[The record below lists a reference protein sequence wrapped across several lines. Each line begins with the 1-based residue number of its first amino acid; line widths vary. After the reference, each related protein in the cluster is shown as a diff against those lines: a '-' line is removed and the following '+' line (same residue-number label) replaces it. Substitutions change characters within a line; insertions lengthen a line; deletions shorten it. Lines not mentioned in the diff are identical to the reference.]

1 MFKAKIQKPT
11 KLTKLELKELKHR
24 DTEEI
29 RNNKERHQAHIET
42 RAFFLESQKRA
53 NYRDEYDR
61 LVGEEGNIPQVRR
74 QHGDRVADLTASVIN
89 RGHDELKQMYKQA
102 CRQSPNEIDKC

>member
-11 KLTKLELKELKHR
+11 KLTKLEMKELKHV

-29 RNNKERHQAHIET
+29 RKKKERHQAHIET

-61 LVGEEGNIPQVRR
+61 LVGERGNIPRVRR
-74 QHGDRVADLTASVIN
+74 QYGDRVAALTTSVIN
-89 RGHDELKQMYKQA
+89 RRHDELKKMYKQA
-102 CRQSPNEIDKC
+102 FMQSPHEIDK

>member
-11 KLTKLELKELKHR
+11 KLTKLEMKELKHV

-29 RNNKERHQAHIET
+29 RKKKERHQAHIET

-61 LVGEEGNIPQVRR
+61 LVGEQGNIPQVRR
-74 QHGDRVADLTASVIN
+74 QHGNRVADITARTIN
-89 RGHDELKQMYKQA
+89 RRHDELRNMYKQA
-102 CRQSPNEIDKC
+102 FMQSPHEIDK